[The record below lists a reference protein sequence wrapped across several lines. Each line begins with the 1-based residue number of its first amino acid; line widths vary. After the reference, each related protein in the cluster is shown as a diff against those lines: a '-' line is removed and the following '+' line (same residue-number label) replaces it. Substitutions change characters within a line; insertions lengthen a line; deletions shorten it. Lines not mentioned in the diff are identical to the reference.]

1 MNRTSH
7 AMKAPTQYPTA
18 AAPPDTMPWN
28 SGPRGSSDGVVDNH
42 RKIVPKMSPAKLIR
56 CA

>member
-1 MNRTSH
+1 
-7 AMKAPTQYPTA
+7 MKAPTQYPTA